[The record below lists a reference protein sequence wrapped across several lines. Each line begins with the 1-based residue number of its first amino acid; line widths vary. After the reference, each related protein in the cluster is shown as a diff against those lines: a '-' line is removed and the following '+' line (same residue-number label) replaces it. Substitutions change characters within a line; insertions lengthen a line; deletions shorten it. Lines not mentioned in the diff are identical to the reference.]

1 MSYTTQ
7 LATEA
12 VSVGLVT
19 VGGFTVVRAL
29 MPESPLYLQL
39 FATGVAV
46 HLSFEAVGLNKWY
59 LINGAA
65 SYR

>member
-1 MSYTTQ
+1 MSYSTQ

-12 VSVGLVT
+12 VTVGLVT
-19 VGGFTVVRAL
+19 VGGFTVVRTL

-39 FATGVAV
+39 FVTGVGI
-46 HLSFEAVGLNKWY
+46 HLSFEALGFNRWY

-65 SYR
+65 AYR